1 MATYGRG
8 CTRSRAESSNAQPAD
23 NHAEFMAA
31 MANLANTME
40 ANVAMTPQAVQ
51 RLGQPAGNGNGNGE
65 ENVNENVEENGDNMG
80 GAPMTLATFLKIHL
94 PSFRGSTNP
103 TEANN

>member
-1 MATYGRG
+1 MATRGRG
-8 CTRSRAESSNAQPAD
+8 RARTRESRNEQPVD

-40 ANVAMTPQAVQ
+40 ANATATLQAVQ

-65 ENVNENVEENGDNMG
+65 ENANDNAKGNGDNTEG
-80 GAPMTLATFLKIHL
+80 VPMTLATFLKVHPPI
-94 PSFRGSTNP
+94 F
-103 TEANN
+103 